1 MRLLKVLLAVAI
13 FTIFVSISDG
23 FDAPKKKGPPP
34 PKKKDPPPKKTKT
47 VPPVVQL
54 DSALVHELHG
64 VFQLIDQTAVRYGGH
79 RNNALKEIKL
89 AIADLET
96 EMHKHGQK
104 PLTHKYNGP
113 QSDATAHAYL
123 YFARGQL
130 GTVAGHLGRMAKS
143 PLRGNA
149 SNHINTAIKE
159 LNHALALATDLA
171 IVHQLQFAFK
181 VLDKADPIYAGHKG
195 NAMKEINAAIG
206 DLEKELN
213 KRGLKG
219 HSHAQ
224 LPMPIYFSDLK
235 VQYVHTNLVA
245 NRKNLSGLP
254 STGWRTSSSG
264 HLKTAIDELN
274 KALKIARDHIYVG
287 QLRAIYK
294 LLDKGDPIYKGHRD
308 QAMQQINHAIGN
320 LEKEM
325 ALHGLKVHHHPHA
338 WEPEDISHWQVKRA
352 HHALKWVKTSLAHHT
367 QSVNRKK
374 ANDHLHTAITQL
386 ASAIKIA
393 NESQK

>member
-1 MRLLKVLLAVAI
+1 MRLLKVLLAVTI
-13 FTIFVSISDG
+13 FTFFVSISDA
-23 FDAPKKKGPPP
+23 FNAPKKKGPPFVKHPVKP
-34 PKKKDPPPKKTKT
+34 PVKAKT
-47 VPPVVQL
+47 VPPVVQQ

-89 AIADLET
+89 AIANLET

-113 QSDATAHAYL
+113 QSDAAAHAYL
-123 YFARGQL
+123 YFARRQL
-130 GTVAGHLGRMAKS
+130 GTVAGHLSRMAKS

-149 SNHINTAIKE
+149 SNHINTAIQE

-171 IVHQLQFAFK
+171 IVHQLQFAFE
-181 VLDKADPIYAGHKG
+181 LLNKADPIYAGHKA

-213 KRGLKG
+213 QRGLKG
-219 HSHAQ
+219 HNHAQ
-224 LPMPIYFSDLK
+224 PPMSIYFSNLE
-235 VQYVHTNLVA
+235 VQYVHSNLVA
-245 NRKNLSGLP
+245 QRKTLSTLP
-254 STGWRTSSSG
+254 RSGWRTSSSG
-264 HLKTAIDELN
+264 HLKTAIDELD

-352 HHALKWVKTSLAHHT
+352 HHALKWVKTSLALHAA
-367 QSVNRKK
+367 SPNRKK
-374 ANDHLHTAITQL
+374 ADGHLHTAITEL
-386 ASAIKIA
+386 ASAVKVS